1 MRFVAFCVCSI
12 VLLVLGEA
20 EPLAAQHTGQTQR
33 AVAPSVEALGRGDV
47 GAALPERAHPFSY
60 NPAHS
65 AALPTQITAFR
76 IQGAGSGHVADP
88 LRHMSRGG
96 PGEILNGEPTDFDD
110 DFQTFADSTRRVGAR
125 PSILEAT
132 IALPSFVYRRGPYAV
147 SGGATVHSL
156 LNQRFRSDGPD
167 AIPIAD
173 HRARTDVTLSGTV
186 GYDAS
191 AHVPGL
197 RLGVTLNALQRYV
210 STLERRIDRVRP
222 TDKMPVVES
231 TPLLDQLTFF
241 DSRAPQNPVWVGRN
255 VSFDV
260 GAMYTV
266 SAFDLPGTLHVGAA
280 AFDLWASEFTFSL
293 QDTAPRIPL
302 LGPLLPDQSPPVVN
316 GRVSP
321 SDPLSDAQAERFQID
336 PSVRVGAAYTQ
347 EAWGPFRNLA
357 VAVDYQD
364 YRRPSVEQSALAH
377 LHVGAEAQYDIL
389 IARLGINQGYP
400 TAGVGLRMGHIHVD
414 YAFYGREEGS
424 SFRETYNYVNTLQVA
439 LRF

>member
-1 MRFVAFCVCSI
+1 
-12 VLLVLGEA
+12 
-20 EPLAAQHTGQTQR
+20 
-33 AVAPSVEALGRGDV
+33 
-47 GAALPERAHPFSY
+47 
-60 NPAHS
+60 
-65 AALPTQITAFR
+65 
-76 IQGAGSGHVADP
+76 
-88 LRHMSRGG
+88 
-96 PGEILNGEPTDFDD
+96 
-110 DFQTFADSTRRVGAR
+110 TRRVGSR

-302 LGPLLPDQSPPVVN
+302 LGPLLPDQSAPVVN

>member
-1 MRFVAFCVCSI
+1 MFAVVIAYP
-12 VLLVLGEA
+12 A
-20 EPLAAQHTGQTQR
+20 DAQHNTLTQR
-33 AVAPSVEALGRGDV
+33 AFIPSVEALGRGDAA
-47 GAALPERAHPFSY
+47 AALPGRSAPLLY
-60 NPAHS
+60 NPAHLTM
-65 AALPTQITAFR
+65 LPTRITAGR

-96 PGEILNGEPTDFDD
+96 PGEILNGEPTDFDI
-110 DFQTFADSTRRVGAR
+110 DFQTFADSTRRVGSR

-132 IALPSFVYRRGPYAV
+132 LALPSFVYRRGPYALG
-147 SGGATVHSL
+147 GGAAVHSL
-156 LNQRFRSDGPD
+156 ANHRFRSEDRSVPL
-167 AIPIAD
+167 AD
-173 HRARTDVTLSGTV
+173 HHARTDVMVRGAV

-197 RLGVTLNALQRYV
+197 HLGLTLNAVQRYV
-210 STLERRIDRVRP
+210 SILERRIDEVRP

-231 TPLLDQLTFF
+231 APVLDKLTFF
-241 DSRAPQNPVWVGRN
+241 DSRAPENPVWVGRN
-255 VSFDV
+255 VSVDV
-260 GAMYTV
+260 GAMYAV
-266 SAFDLPGTLHVGAA
+266 SAVDLPGTLHVGAS

-302 LGPLLPDQSPPVVN
+302 LGPLLPDQSPPVAN
-316 GRVSP
+316 GRVDP
-321 SDPLSDAQAERFQID
+321 PDPLPEEQADRFQVH

-347 EAWGPFRNLA
+347 ETWGPLRNLA

-364 YRRPSVEQSALAH
+364 YRRPPVEQSALAH

-414 YAFYGREEGS
+414 YAFYGREEGA
-424 SFRETYNYVNTLQVA
+424 SFRETYNYINTLQVA